1 MSNKQKARG
10 VEDKIKMNPLDTFE
24 PIRIST
30 DVELPEVEM
39 VTLFTIDEKEYKIP
53 KDIGPGYGL
62 RFMRNVLDTGS
73 MEAAQYQAMVEL
85 LGRDGYDALADCP
98 HVTKEHFAS
107 ITKLIQ
113 QLALGAVDTKN

>member
-1 MSNKQKARG
+1 MSNKQRARG
-10 VEDKIKMNPLDTFE
+10 TSEDKIKNALTSFE
-24 PIRIST
+24 PIHIST

-53 KDIGPGYGL
+53 KDLGPGYGL
-62 RFMRNVLDTGS
+62 RFLRNVLDNGS
-73 MEAAQYQAMVEL
+73 IEVAQYKAMVEL
-85 LGRDGYDALADCP
+85 LGQDGYDALADCP